1 MKSFYGFFAIAL
13 AISIAYF
20 LLLDVG
26 LMKLQ
31 GLTLLY
37 HK

>member
-1 MKSFYGFFAIAL
+1 MKSFFGSFVVAL
-13 AISIAYF
+13 VVSAAFF
-20 LLLDVG
+20 LLLDIG

-37 HK
+37 HH

>member
-1 MKSFYGFFAIAL
+1 MKSFFGFFIIAL
-13 AISIAYF
+13 VVSAAYF
-20 LLLDVG
+20 LLLDMG